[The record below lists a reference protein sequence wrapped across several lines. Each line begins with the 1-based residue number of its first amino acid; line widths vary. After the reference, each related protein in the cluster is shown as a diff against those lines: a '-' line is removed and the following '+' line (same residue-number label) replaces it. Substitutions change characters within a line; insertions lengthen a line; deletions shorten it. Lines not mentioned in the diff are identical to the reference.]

1 MALDYSDPSIAA
13 FYGIPEE
20 APKGPTDAQIAS
32 QGTSNPYYEAGI
44 SPELIAQLGT
54 I

>member
-20 APKGPTDAQIAS
+20 APKGPTDAQIV
-32 QGTSNPYYEAGI
+32 AGDI
-44 SPELIAQLGT
+44 KPVL
-54 I
+54 